1 MHSKEHVDNNN
12 NNNNISEHSN
22 LQEINLNHQN
32 FGSDTSYF
40 FF

>member
-1 MHSKEHVDNNN
+1 MHSKEHVD

-32 FGSDTSYF
+32 FGSDTS
-40 FF
+40 